1 MINPMD
7 SDIIRYKEIRKLT
20 TEYIT
25 GCLFDYDYIKNRYRF
40 IAVDLSRHKELDA
53 HPKSIQQIE
62 FGGQLKI
69 INGINAAGT
78 QSMFVITI
86 LEKIKEINLK
96 LS

>member
-1 MINPMD
+1 MD

-25 GCLFDYDYIKNRYRF
+25 GCLLDYDYIKNRYRF

-53 HPKSIQQIE
+53 HPKAIQRIE
-62 FGGQLKI
+62 FGGHLKN